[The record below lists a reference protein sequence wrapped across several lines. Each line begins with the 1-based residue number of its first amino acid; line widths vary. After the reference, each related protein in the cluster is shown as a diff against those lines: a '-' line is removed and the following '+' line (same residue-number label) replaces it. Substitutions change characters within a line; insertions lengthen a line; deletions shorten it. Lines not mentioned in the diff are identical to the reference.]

1 MVTFKFKILGW
12 FSFLCSEV
20 EMEQEKWNL
29 SETRYIVGL
38 KNFYNIMN
46 GIKLVLLVYNFPR
59 ICL

>member
-12 FSFLCSEV
+12 FSFLCGEV

-38 KNFYNIMN
+38 KKF
-46 GIKLVLLVYNFPR
+46 F
-59 ICL
+59 